1 MRPEELMRGL
11 EQSPPTA
18 RAGLMADSSLK
29 AAMQGS
35 ELTQEAQNG
44 RLSKEEKEFIDNLI
58 KCLPPIIARKAVPKF
73 LGGLL
78 SQQTLAMAD
87 SAGVGP
93 EVAYKIGRNV
103 AYRTDSLV
111 RWIVGRFGVKRL
123 INIKKLL

>member
-11 EQSPPTA
+11 EPSQSSEM
-18 RAGLMADSSLK
+18 AGFMADSSLK
-29 AAMQGS
+29 TVLEKP
-35 ELTQEAQNG
+35 ELTQDALDR

-58 KCLPPIIARKAVPKF
+58 KCLPPIIARKAVPQF

-78 SQQTLAMAD
+78 SPQTLAMSD

-123 INIKKLL
+123 ININNL